1 MAKKENQNRIEIGD
15 FTVIRAPKE
24 KYDDKEHMY
33 EYQIYIKTETGL
45 KQLVA
50 RIDSTRGTVI
60 TKPKEAADL
69 FREIGLTE
77 QEIDTLNRISARS
90 RDGAKGLD
98 NKRNSQ
104 KKDRDS
110 KPTVVQ
116 EKAHDANRRQAQ
128 TADNLAQ
135 NRNLELFNMNV
146 IKRFLPNANDYSEIG
161 VNSSR
166 EIWGLNKKTG
176 EYEPV
181 SGLRTK
187 SMGTDKEIHG
197 QEKNGKH
204 THKNVEKILVIES
217 NPRFGFAIDDDVGV
231 KGNRNV
237 EIVSFSKDQNK
248 KDGIAFYDLN
258 VLRSQGRTG
267 ERRLRLETGL
277 NEGTYAG
284 KNADRNMDIRDEIGK
299 ENSVPDE
306 IKDNFKEGIES
317 HDELITDPSKLKQ
330 ILIDAIEQTLDK
342 KYGQATPGQHRAIAE
357 GMATE
362 IVDER
367 RKVKDVFEEKFGS
380 GHEKEVEEDIEHK
393 HGHGAQ
399 N

>member
-135 NRNLELFNMNV
+135 NRNN
-146 IKRFLPNANDYSEIG
+146 
-161 VNSSR
+161 
-166 EIWGLNKKTG
+166 
-176 EYEPV
+176 
-181 SGLRTK
+181 
-187 SMGTDKEIHG
+187 
-197 QEKNGKH
+197 
-204 THKNVEKILVIES
+204 LVHII
-217 NPRFGFAIDDDVGV
+217 NI
-231 KGNRNV
+231 NN
-237 EIVSFSKDQNK
+237 N
-248 KDGIAFYDLN
+248 
-258 VLRSQGRTG
+258 
-267 ERRLRLETGL
+267 
-277 NEGTYAG
+277 
-284 KNADRNMDIRDEIGK
+284 
-299 ENSVPDE
+299 
-306 IKDNFKEGIES
+306 
-317 HDELITDPSKLKQ
+317 LI
-330 ILIDAIEQTLDK
+330 
-342 KYGQATPGQHRAIAE
+342 
-357 GMATE
+357 
-362 IVDER
+362 
-367 RKVKDVFEEKFGS
+367 
-380 GHEKEVEEDIEHK
+380 
-393 HGHGAQ
+393 
-399 N
+399 

>member
-1 MAKKENQNRIEIGD
+1 MAKKENPNKIEIGD
-15 FTVIRAPKE
+15 YTVIRAPKE
-24 KYDDKEHMY
+24 KDDEKGLMY
-33 EYQIYIKTETGL
+33 EYQVYIKTETGF

-50 RIDSTRGTVI
+50 RVDSAQGTVI

-69 FREIGLTE
+69 FRELGLTE
-77 QEIDTLNRISARS
+77 TQIMELNRISARS
-90 RDGAKGLD
+90 NRGSKKTELEPK
-98 NKRNSQ
+98 KRIDPNL
-104 KKDRDS
+104 RNV
-110 KPTVVQ
+110 PQ
-116 EKAHDANRRQAQ
+116 EKAHDANRSEAQ
-128 TADNLAQ
+128 KADNLAQ
-135 NRNLELFNMNV
+135 NRNLELFNMN
-146 IKRFLPNANDYSEIG
+146 IIRRFLPNADEYTEIG

-181 SGLRTK
+181 NGLRTK

-204 THKNVEKILVIES
+204 SHKNVERVLVIDA
-217 NPRFGFAIDDDVGV
+217 NPSFGFAIDDDIGV

-258 VLRSQGRTG
+258 VLQSQGRTG

-284 KNADRNMDIRDEIGK
+284 KNADRSMDIRDDIEK

-306 IKDNFKEGIES
+306 IKDKFTQGIES
-317 HDELITDPSKLKQ
+317 HDELITDPSKLKP
-330 ILIDAIEQTLDK
+330 ILIDAIEQTLDER
-342 KYGQATPGQHRAIAE
+342 YGEATPGQHRAIAE
-357 GMATE
+357 KMTTE
-362 IVDER
+362 IVDEGR
-367 RKVKDVFEEKFGS
+367 QVKDVFEEEFGS
-380 GHEKEVEEDIEHK
+380 KHEQEAEKDIEHK
-393 HGHGAQ
+393 HPHT
-399 N
+399 